1 MPLFDLKKT
10 VIAGAIGIM
19 IMIAGSSNADAQ
31 SRREIERERQRV
43 ERENARYQR
52 ERQRQYQQGRSTGDR
67 LSQRQIININFTH
80 GYDNGYL
87 AGTNDRRRG
96 KYNRSNVYRDTPT
109 GPFEGDPTNI
119 DYIYRQG
126 YLAGYNDGFNG
137 RRNY

>member
-1 MPLFDLKKT
+1 MSLFDLKKA
-10 VIAGAIGIM
+10 VIAVAVGIT
-19 IMIAGSSNADAQ
+19 IAFVGSSSADAQ
-31 SRREIERERQRV
+31 SRREIERERQRI

-67 LSQRQIININFTH
+67 LTRRQITNINFQH

-96 KYNRSNVYRDTPT
+96 KYNRSNVYRDTPP

-126 YLAGYNDGFNG
+126 YLAGYNDGFSG
-137 RRNY
+137 RRNF